1 MSENNFEQM
10 LSSITSNPDL
20 MGKISE
26 VVKNNKNG
34 EISDTLP
41 DVLSLI
47 KSNLDESSKEVKKEP
62 DVQSE
67 GINQAAS
74 LGAIGEFS
82 KQISKSAPL
91 LLAIKPY
98 LNKSR
103 QGLIENIVRLSSLA
117 NVVNLAGLDLGKQS

>member
-1 MSENNFEQM
+1 MSENNFESM
-10 LSSITSNPDL
+10 FAKITSNPEL
-20 MGKISE
+20 MSKISE
-26 VVKNNKNG
+26 VVKNNKSG

-47 KSNLDESSKEVKKEP
+47 EPEIGKGDEQQKTST
-62 DVQSE
+62 E
-67 GINQAAS
+67 GESQGS
-74 LGAIGEFS
+74 LGAIGEIS

-103 QGLIENIVRLSSLA
+103 QDLVENLVKLSSLA
-117 NVVNLAGLDLGKQS
+117 SVLNLAGLDLGKQA